1 MEPLLERHLQRPLGL
16 VGEPL
21 DRLVGGN
28 DPGAVVLELR
38 RAEQAGELQ
47 LQGGL
52 VSLPEF
58 RPLKSAEAVA
68 HWEAVRQYL
77 NRCQLQLPLYSELL
91 EATRISDAEL
101 RQAIKAAVKSG
112 KLHRLN
118 DSRYALPEHLLTLS
132 QRVVAADRDGE
143 ELSVVGLKSHF
154 GSGRKLTIELLE
166 YFDSIHFT
174 RRQGDKRIL
183 VDREAATER
192 FSV

>member
-1 MEPLLERHLQRPLGL
+1 MTELKHAMGKLMEPALAMAVL
-16 VGEPL
+16 VSL
-21 DRLVGGN
+21 I
-28 DPGAVVLELR
+28 
-38 RAEQAGELQ
+38 QAAELQ

-52 VSLPEF
+52 VSLPGF
-58 RPLKSAEAVA
+58 RPTKSAEAIA

-77 NRCQLQLPLYSELL
+77 NRCQLQIPLYSELL
-91 EATRISDAEL
+91 EATRIPDVEL
-101 RQAIKAAVKSG
+101 RQAVKAAVKSG

-132 QRVVAADRDGE
+132 QRVVAAEREGE